1 MKSEFKIEIW
11 ILGLCLLCNEM
22 LKSNR
27 NVNVAIEW
35 QAHFSKSFTL
45 HGNLSLTKLILLP
58 WSKQGIVDQPNNFS
72 TFYSKCICILIP
84 TLIQCK
90 IFGMKGINP
99 MVLQLVECE
108 FSRFLYIHK
117 SGFVETI
124 NVLWN
129 HGHEKCL
136 KLKRHF
142 HPSGYVT
149 DIIWMRK

>member
-1 MKSEFKIEIW
+1 MKFEYNLYNCIRSLLTLQLDVEVQPERKCSNRTTSTFFKIIHIARKS
-11 ILGLCLLCNEM
+11 ILD
-22 LKSNR
+22 
-27 NVNVAIEW
+27 
-35 QAHFSKSFTL
+35 
-45 HGNLSLTKLILLP
+45 KLILLP

-108 FSRFLYIHK
+108 FSRFLYVHK
-117 SGFVETI
+117 SGFVETF
-124 NVLWN
+124 NVLWDYGN
-129 HGHEKCL
+129 EKCS

-142 HPSGYVT
+142 HSSGYVT